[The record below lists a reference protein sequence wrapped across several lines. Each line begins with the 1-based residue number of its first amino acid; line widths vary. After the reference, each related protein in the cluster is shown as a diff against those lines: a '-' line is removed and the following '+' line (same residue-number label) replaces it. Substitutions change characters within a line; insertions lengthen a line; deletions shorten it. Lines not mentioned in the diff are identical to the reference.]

1 LATSSQALPSRPHL
15 DGRHSKH
22 RAGEEALRQ
31 AHWRTQAEHHGWLA
45 ILEIQTPHGWHGGA
59 SMKHFP
65 PELPPPRISTEQGC
79 AVLMLAAL
87 VFWLAIGLIYFTVF

>member
-1 LATSSQALPSRPHL
+1 
-15 DGRHSKH
+15 
-22 RAGEEALRQ
+22 
-31 AHWRTQAEHHGWLA
+31 
-45 ILEIQTPHGWHGGA
+45 
-59 SMKHFP
+59 MKHFP